1 MNAEDLRSRYVQVD
15 GVPWTPTE
23 HAGIEMKILF
33 EEPASGLLTALV
45 RLAPGASLPLHEHW
59 RFSRSQTGSLRPRSN
74 GRVSLKRLIRLW
86 KPLAYARGSN
96 LRICHEGETASR
108 RLARSRGPSLLFL
121 PRPSRRF
128 PFRLLARAFWMLG
141 H

>member
-45 RLAPGASLPLHEHW
+45 RLAPGASLPLHEHAAIEQ
-59 RFSRSQTGSLRPRSN
+59 SYVIEGSM
-74 GRVSLKRLIRLW
+74 VDD
-86 KPLAYARGSN
+86 
-96 LRICHEGETASR
+96 EGEVTAGNFVWRPAGSR
-108 RLARSRGPSLLFL
+108 HSVRCPAGALVLAFFQKPNRFL
-121 PRPSRRF
+121 E
-128 PFRLLARAFWMLG
+128 AEE
-141 H
+141 